1 MKRSVSRI
9 LPLLL
14 AGVLLCAAG
23 CAAKLPQPA
32 DAYGL
37 LQEALQKSIAQ
48 ETYYWKETRA
58 QGKDAFFTSANVLAQ
73 MEKGYEVRR
82 NAAGE
87 PERLQVQVVEKK
99 NDKMQRET
107 WCGIS
112 RDTAGAERELYMMRD
127 WQGDAQVQ
135 IKKIQAM
142 RAVDY
147 WKNPEFD
154 GVFALSAKLA
164 ELSQLTA
171 QDMDFANGKI
181 TTRGAVTTMTFQ
193 IKADYF
199 ARVEKSMFANSKSV
213 TVELLDGRVSE
224 LVVYVADEEAGGGL
238 LALDKESSRLSIV
251 YIGPRITLPWFD
263 DARVWNDD
271 PIKWSEVK
279 QEGMV

>member
-1 MKRSVSRI
+1 MSRI

-23 CAAKLPQPA
+23 CSAKPPQSA
-32 DAYGL
+32 DAHGL
-37 LQEALQKSIAQ
+37 LQEALQKSIAR

-58 QGKDAFFTSANVLAQ
+58 QNGDAFFTSANVLAQ

-99 NDKMQRET
+99 SDKMQRET

-112 RDTAGAERELYMMRD
+112 RDTAGDERELYMMRD
-127 WQGDAQVQ
+127 WAGNAQVQ
-135 IKKIQAM
+135 TKEIQAM

-147 WKNPEFD
+147 LKTPEFAE
-154 GVFALSAKLA
+154 VYALSAKLA
-164 ELSQLTA
+164 ELSRLTA
-171 QDMDFANGKI
+171 QDMDFTDGKI
-181 TTRGAVTTMTFQ
+181 TTRGAVTTMSFQ

-199 ARVEKSMFANSKSV
+199 TRTENSMFANSKSV
-213 TVELLDGRVSE
+213 TVELLNGRVSE
-224 LVVYVADEEAGGGL
+224 FILYVADEEAGGGL
-238 LALDKESSRLSIV
+238 LALDKEGSRLSIV

-263 DARVWNDD
+263 DVRVWNDD